1 MQYVFLIVVLFLTM
15 TANGQMAG
23 GLSDANAT
31 EYTVSCDR
39 EGSAWKSI
47 PEINGQNNG
56 GNYLVPI
63 KVLKAQV
70 QVVAGTNTILE
81 VLVGE
86 STCAKGGPIQA
97 KQITTANCPLKA
109 NGQRA
114 IYKVTIWEKV
124 WENFTQITAEK
135 VRDVKPSEQF

>member
-1 MQYVFLIVVLFLTM
+1 MKSVFLIVASVFAV
-15 TANGQMAG
+15 TANGPLLG
-23 GLSDANAT
+23 GLSDRNAA
-31 EYTVSCDR
+31 EYT
-39 EGSAWKSI
+39 GAAWKSV

-56 GNYLVPI
+56 GDYLVPI

-86 STCAKGGPIQA
+86 STCSKKGQIQA
-97 KQITTANCPLKA
+97 KQINAANCPLKA

-114 IYKVTIWEKV
+114 LYKITIWEKI
-124 WENFTQITAEK
+124 WENFIQITAEK